1 MASEHLQQTSSST
14 PMVYIDASQLEGGG
28 QLPRMAL
35 CLSALTLKP
44 IHLSNI
50 RANRSTKDFAKV
62 ESPNTKRN
70 HRPRAVKPGQNGGLK
85 ESHLAALNFLSEACD
100 ADVTGAEV
108 GSRDVEFTPGARRR
122 PPQSTSEAKDG
133 GQARLEAKI
142 ELRKPGSVLLI
153 FQALYPYIIFNS
165 KNHLSNPTLSDSH
178 KTTDLDN
185 NANDGLTSSNSVTH
199 TAPSKTSPQVFSLTL
214 IGGTNVYAAISV
226 DRMQQVFVP
235 IARKIGLPEMTISCK
250 KRGWAGPASEKG
262 EVRIDITLPPP
273 DFVLPAFHI
282 QDRGKITKIVI
293 TVIADSTAIRD
304 SIIQKITDKLLANLD
319 EDVDIEIAVNEP
331 SGHASRLFLMLVAHT
346 SNGWRIA
353 NDYLHPAPSF
363 QPSRGTQTRTNREKE
378 ESKMIEAAVNAVVAE
393 IISEI
398 ESGAC
403 VDSNMRDQ
411 LVIFQALARGRSVVR
426 GKDDEGT
433 LHARTARWV
442 CEQMLGGLKFERDGN
457 CRGVGFNVEAGIEQG
472 VQGLE
477 I

>member
-1 MASEHLQQTSSST
+1 MASEHLQPTSSST
-14 PMVYIDASQLEGGG
+14 QMVYIDASQLEGGG

-44 IHLSNI
+44 IRLSKI
-50 RANRSTKDFAKV
+50 RANRSTKDFPRV
-62 ESPNTKRN
+62 ESLDTKRS

-85 ESHLAALNFLSEACD
+85 ESHLAALNFLAEACD
-100 ADVTGAEV
+100 ADVTGAEL
-108 GSRDVEFTPGARRR
+108 GSRDVEFTPGATRQ
-122 PPQSTSEAKDG
+122 PPQSTTEAKNNG
-133 GQARLEAKI
+133 EARLEARI

-165 KNHLSNPTLSDSH
+165 KHYLSNPTLSDSR
-178 KTTDLDN
+178 KLTDLDN
-185 NANDGLTSSNSVTH
+185 NANDGLTSSKSFTH
-199 TAPSKTSPQVFSLTL
+199 TAPSRTSPQVFSLTL
-214 IGGTNVYAAISV
+214 IGGTNVHAAISV
-226 DRMQQVFVP
+226 DRMQQVFIP
-235 IARKIGLPEMTISCK
+235 IARKIGLPEMTVSCK

-262 EVRIDITLPPP
+262 EVRIDIHLPPP
-273 DFVLPAFHI
+273 HFNLPAFHI

-293 TVIADSTAIRD
+293 TVLADSTAIRD

-319 EDVDIEIAVNEP
+319 EDVDIEVAVNEA

-353 NDYLHPAPSF
+353 NDYLHPSSP
-363 QPSRGTQTRTNREKE
+363 PHHNRTRTNREKE
-378 ESKMIEAAVNAVVAE
+378 ELRMIEAAVSAVVSE

-398 ESGAC
+398 EGGAC

-411 LVIFQALARGRSVVR
+411 LVMFQALARGRSVVR

-442 CEQMLGGLKFERDGN
+442 CEQILGGVKFERDGN

-472 VQGLE
+472 VEGLE